1 MTTKPFDPESQIQHL
16 EPDQDDPDGAIA
28 YVCGVP
34 VSRAVDEEVTNEP
47 N

>member
-16 EPDQDDPDGAIA
+16 ESDPDDPGGAIA

-34 VSRAVDEEVTNEP
+34 VSRAVDDD
-47 N
+47 